1 MSDVPSGRGMA
12 RVVTIVGL
20 VLVWGLVWANLPSKD
35 EWRSMPGKPGA
46 ATVPTELDLDLSIP
60 GVPPS
65 SGGLSEPAPGTFIT
79 TPDDHASVLPR
90 PADVTSPADVHARQV
105 AEVKCDAE
113 VQRFCPE
120 ALTGEARGQCVETR
134 LKQLT
139 PVCRQI
145 ARQRIVRWKDA
156 EGYKLACRD
165 DLQRLCSRVQPGDG
179 RILQCLQ
186 NHAQAVSDRC
196 HQSLPK
202 GHLLVRQ

>member
-1 MSDVPSGRGMA
+1 MSDVPSGKGMA

-20 VLVWGLVWANLPSKD
+20 MLVWGLVWANLPSME
-35 EWRSMPGKPGA
+35 EWRSMPVKPGA
-46 ATVPTELDLDLSIP
+46 ASVPTELDLDLSIP
-60 GVPPS
+60 GVPAS
-65 SGGLSEPAPGTFIT
+65 SGGLSEPTPVNSIT
-79 TPDDHASVLPR
+79 TPNDHASLNPR
-90 PADVTSPADVHARQV
+90 PADGTSPADVHARQV

-113 VQRFCPE
+113 VQRLCPE
-120 ALTGEARGQCVETR
+120 ALTGEARRQCVEPR

-186 NHAQAVSDRC
+186 NHAQELSEQC